1 VIDRRRFLQ
10 TTAVLPSLMSLLAKR
25 AAADA
30 PRPKKAVLISMLP
43 VDRSYRDRFSIARDA
58 GFEGVEMRTVADP
71 KEADRIKDASLAAG
85 LRIHSVMN
93 ADHWKFP
100 LSSHDVEV
108 VKQSVA
114 GVEISLRNAALWGAD
129 AVLLVPAVVDAKTS
143 YRDAYQRS
151 QQVIRQRI
159 LPLATELRVTVA
171 IEEVW
176 NKFLLSPIEFASYV
190 DQFQSAWAAAYF
202 DVGNV
207 VFYGYPQDW
216 IRVLGSRIVKV
227 HLKDF
232 LLDRPNGKFLWTNLG
247 EGEIDWPEVRQA
259 LAEIGYAGYL
269 TTELSGGDAVYL
281 KDVVSR
287 VDRFLDGRKP
297 V

>member
-1 VIDRRRFLQ
+1 
-10 TTAVLPSLMSLLAKR
+10 MSLLAKR

-85 LRIHSVMN
+85 LSIHSVMN

-151 QQVIRQRI
+151 QQVIRERL
-159 LPLATELRVTVA
+159 LPVATEL
-171 IEEVW
+171 
-176 NKFLLSPIEFASYV
+176 
-190 DQFQSAWAAAYF
+190 
-202 DVGNV
+202 
-207 VFYGYPQDW
+207 
-216 IRVLGSRIVKV
+216 KV
-227 HLKDF
+227 
-232 LLDRPNGKFLWTNLG
+232 
-247 EGEIDWPEVRQA
+247 
-259 LAEIGYAGYL
+259 
-269 TTELSGGDAVYL
+269 
-281 KDVVSR
+281 
-287 VDRFLDGRKP
+287 
-297 V
+297 